1 MEGKSAPGGH
11 ELLADYYCII
21 ATAPS
26 GLESRDTIINDQALP
41 QTLYDQRH
49 LVIRSTIPTY
59 VLKIRGAIL
68 QAFRECYTEDHI
80 TEITPPCMVQTQVE
94 GGSTLFN
101 FQYYGE
107 NAYLT
112 QSSQLY
118 LETALPS
125 LGDVYCIAPS
135 FRAEKSHTRRHLSE
149 YTHIEAELAFVTFE
163 ELLAHIEDTVRPVG
177 QSAG

>member
-59 VLKIRGAIL
+59 VLKIRAAIL
-68 QAFRECYTEDHI
+68 QAFRECYAEDHI

-94 GGSTLFN
+94 GGSTLFG